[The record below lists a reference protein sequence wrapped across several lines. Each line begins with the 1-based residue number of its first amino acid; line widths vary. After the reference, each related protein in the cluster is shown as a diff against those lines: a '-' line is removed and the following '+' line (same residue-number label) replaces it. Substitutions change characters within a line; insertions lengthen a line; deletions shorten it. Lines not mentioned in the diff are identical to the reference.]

1 MKVITTIGIVMMVLG
16 FLANSVEAFP
26 LADLTGG
33 TTIEEDTL
41 FSAAIVEETTAKIGT
56 MYTSVIEDL
65 MSFAD
70 NPDLALAQSRRDSMT
85 VFAEDLAGRF
95 QLFADDLQLELDAIT
110 EAPLAPTGLTATA
123 SNGDITLDWN
133 DNTEPDLDFYNVYR
147 ATVSGGPFSFY
158 AGGVND
164 SAFIDGGTAV
174 GTTYHYVVTAVNASM
189 VESEASTG
197 ASATP

>member
-1 MKVITTIGIVMMVLG
+1 MKAITTIGIVMMVLG

-33 TTIEEDTL
+33 TTIEEDTR
-41 FSAAIVEETTAKIGT
+41 FSAAIVEETTGKIGT

-123 SNGDITLDWN
+123 SNGDVTLDWN
-133 DNTEPDLDFYNVYR
+133 DNTELDLDFYNVYR

-164 SAFIDGGTAV
+164 SAFIDGGTAA
-174 GTTYHYVVTAVNASM
+174 GTTYYYVVTAVNASM